1 MGFVNEQ
8 VNALNTTL
16 YRAFSESI
24 KERPRRSSLSDM
36 NEAVRA
42 GDRRK
47 FLSLASEAIDL
58 SGASLPTREKLSK
71 YLKMYRELPKK
82 NEDEKALELLLAA
95 KCTFAL
101 HGIVQENLLNSTIP
115 LSQSIGYWSGVH
127 GNWYHE
133 AFYGVQTMPI
143 RIYHL
148 AGKTLRDSPMGISGI
163 SQQISQLTRKDVF
176 KQLFPHYTRIASTR
190 HIIRSEVAFKRSR
203 LTAFRKQQAARLG
216 LLMQRKPEIDPK
228 SDLDAAYHQIDASL
242 NLLVHVLQQIL
253 ESNVASDC
261 FRDPAM
267 DNLLTTEFAK
277 SKDLDT
283 LFNTLDE
290 VTEKMLPGCQQQY
303 TKILQLYGRPS
314 WITRYWT
321 PLIVLYF
328 GGNAALKYAF
338 RQKDNIKIW
347 VNEARETA
355 QDFVVHWL
363 WEPMLK
369 VWDTIRM
376 KDQQLALLSK
386 EGLRS
391 DMESLERMV
400 AQFGRDHYN
409 LSDDQLAQ
417 LTSQVREGD
426 LSSVLKAYEEAIK
439 SPVKNAIRGDLI
451 RTLLIQVQKT
461 KVDVDLAMAALD
473 KLLKSNELN
482 FAFLAVAPSMILMWA
497 LGAWVKTTWDKRTG
511 VRVGKLGGPMR
522 DALSI
527 FKIRREVERILNQ
540 ADNRDNDLPA
550 GLSALKLSCEQQGLV
565 LCEVHLLRSYARRLP
580 QRNFTREKFIE
591 DLRELENPKY
601 NLEQRMRTIQRMTR
615 TWGFLTAPQRLN
627 HGIMSALNNLFNL
640 KHQLVLYGAHHNNP
654 VNVIIHIIFVP
665 TIFWTGKCKTVG
677 YFSRGHWVLT
687 HGQQPFCFTSFAALV
702 FAANT
707 GPLIDVSTLPAS
719 LHWLTNFGPDL
730 GFFAVVFYS
739 LLYAPI
745 LYGMSYYAT
754 QFLHDNANANNIAI
768 WLHVAAWIFQF
779 LGHGL
784 AEKRSPKLVDNLVQ
798 GYKPKLHR
806 EMMIEVDK
814 DIAAFKAQKA
824 AQQKAKSS

>member
-16 YRAFSESI
+16 YRAFRENI

-42 GDRRK
+42 GDRHK
-47 FLSLASEAIDL
+47 FLSMVSEAIDL
-58 SGASLPTREKLSK
+58 SAASLPSTEKLST
-71 YLKMYRELPKK
+71 YIKMYRELPRQ
-82 NEDEKALELLLAA
+82 NEDDKALELLLAA
-95 KCTFAL
+95 KCVFAL
-101 HGIVQENLLNSTIP
+101 HGIVQENFLNSTVP
-115 LSQSIGYWSGVH
+115 LSQSIRYWSGIH
-127 GNWYHE
+127 GNWGSE
-133 AFYGVQTMPI
+133 TFYAVQT
-143 RIYHL
+143 
-148 AGKTLRDSPMGISGI
+148 GKTLRDSPMGISGI
-163 SQQISQLTRKDVF
+163 SQHVSQLSRKDMY

-190 HIIRSEVAFKRSR
+190 HIIRSEIVFKRSR

-216 LLMQRKPEIDPK
+216 LLMQKKPDIDPK
-228 SDLDAAYHQIDASL
+228 ADLDAAYHQIDANL

-253 ESNVASDC
+253 ESDVASDC
-261 FRDPAM
+261 FHDPAM
-267 DNLLTTEFAK
+267 DNLLKADFADR
-277 SKDLDT
+277 KDLDT

-290 VTEKMLPGCQQQY
+290 VIEKMLPGCQQQY
-303 TKILQLYGRPS
+303 TRILELYGRPS
-314 WITRYWT
+314 WLTRYWA

-328 GGNAALKYAF
+328 GGNAAIKYAF
-338 RQKDNIKIW
+338 RQKDNIIIW
-347 VNEARETA
+347 LNEARETA

-417 LTSQVREGD
+417 LTIQVREGD

-497 LGAWVKTTWDKRTG
+497 LGAWIKTTWDKRTG
-511 VRVGKLGGPMR
+511 VRIGKLGGPMR
-522 DALSI
+522 DAL
-527 FKIRREVERILNQ
+527 REVERILNQ
-540 ADNRDNDLPA
+540 ADNRDNDLPT
-550 GLSALKLSCEQQGLV
+550 GISALKLSCEQQGLV

-580 QRNFTREKFIE
+580 QRNGTREKFIE

-601 NLEQRMRTIQRMTR
+601 NLDQRMRTIQRMTR
-615 TWGFLTAPQRLN
+615 TWGFLTAPQRL
-627 HGIMSALNNLFNL
+627 
-640 KHQLVLYGAHHNNP
+640 
-654 VNVIIHIIFVP
+654 
-665 TIFWTGKCKTVG
+665 
-677 YFSRGHWVLT
+677 
-687 HGQQPFCFTSFAALV
+687 
-702 FAANT
+702 
-707 GPLIDVSTLPAS
+707 
-719 LHWLTNFGPDL
+719 
-730 GFFAVVFYS
+730 
-739 LLYAPI
+739 
-745 LYGMSYYAT
+745 
-754 QFLHDNANANNIAI
+754 
-768 WLHVAAWIFQF
+768 
-779 LGHGL
+779 
-784 AEKRSPKLVDNLVQ
+784 
-798 GYKPKLHR
+798 
-806 EMMIEVDK
+806 
-814 DIAAFKAQKA
+814 
-824 AQQKAKSS
+824 